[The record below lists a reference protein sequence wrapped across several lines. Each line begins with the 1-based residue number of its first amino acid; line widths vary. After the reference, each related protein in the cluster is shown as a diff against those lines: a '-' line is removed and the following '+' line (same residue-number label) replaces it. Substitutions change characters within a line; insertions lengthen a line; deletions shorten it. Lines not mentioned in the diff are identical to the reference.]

1 MLNHIKISFRD
12 SLIYGLGNIAV
23 KLIGFVLIPLYTN
36 PKYFNVDDYGM
47 LGVLDISGMVLTA
60 FLASS
65 LPQILTRWYW
75 DKDYQSN
82 QRGIFFMTLATQI
95 VISLLFCLLLFP
107 LSGTF
112 SELLFKKTDWGRVIT
127 LVVLSSGIQA
137 VNNIVN
143 TLIRLQS
150 KSLLYTVTN
159 LSKLAIVLVL
169 TIWLIVSKGK
179 GLEGIYLAQVIG
191 NTFFLIVLAVYTI
204 RNCTLYFNWP
214 VFKSMQGY
222 GFPLLLA
229 NISAVLLNVIDRFSL
244 NSLALLKYVALYT
257 LAFKISSVLKL
268 VIVDSFKMAIAPLM
282 IKNIDSPDNSRF
294 YSKILLYTSYVLM
307 LAIIVVSMFSLE
319 IIKVITKSSEFWN
332 SVSIIP
338 ILALS
343 VFFVNMKEVTVYGL
357 HIARKTGII
366 GIIVILATVLSLAL
380 NVALIPR
387 WDITGAALATLI
399 SQFVY
404 WLAVHYFSQKS
415 FYVPYE
421 MKKILI
427 LFISGGIFSFLSLL
441 FNQMELLPRLL
452 MKSLTVISFPFVLY
466 LLNFYE
472 KAELQA
478 LKGFFVKWSDISK
491 FGENIKS
498 IKTWK

>member
-1 MLNHIKISFRD
+1 MLNYIKISFKD

-23 KLIGFVLIPLYTN
+23 KLIGFILIPLYTD
-36 PKYFNVDDYGM
+36 PKYFTVDDYGM

-65 LPQILTRWYW
+65 LPQSLTRWYW
-75 DKDYQSN
+75 DKDHSGN
-82 QRGIFFMTLATQI
+82 QKGIFFMTLATQI
-95 VISLLFCLLLFP
+95 IISLIFCLLLIP

-112 SELLFKKTDWGRVIT
+112 SELLFQKTDWSRVIT
-127 LVVLSSGIQA
+127 LVILSSGIQA

-159 LSKLAIVLVL
+159 LSKLLIVLAL
-169 TIWLIVSKGK
+169 TIWFIVSKGM
-179 GLEGIYLAQVIG
+179 GLEGIYLAQVLG
-191 NTFFLIVLAVYTI
+191 NTFFLLVLAVYTY
-204 RNCTLYFNWP
+204 RNSALFFDWP
-214 VFKSMQGY
+214 VFKSMQSY

-229 NISAVLLNVIDRFSL
+229 NISAVLLNVIDRYSL

-282 IKNIDSPDNSRF
+282 IKNIDSPESGRF
-294 YSKILLYTSYVLM
+294 YSKILLYTSWVLM

-332 SVSIIP
+332 AVAIIP
-338 ILALS
+338 VLALS

-366 GIIVILATVLSLAL
+366 GIIVIFATVLSLIL
-380 NVALIPR
+380 NIALIPR
-387 WDITGAALATLI
+387 WDISGAALATLI
-399 SQFVY
+399 SQFAY
-404 WLAVHYFSQKS
+404 WLAVHYFSQKAY
-415 FYVPYE
+415 YVPYE

-427 LFISGGIFSFLSLL
+427 LFVTGGILSFLSLV
-441 FNQMELLPRLL
+441 FNQMELLPRLVL
-452 MKSLTVISFPFVLY
+452 KSLTVISFPFILY
-466 LLNFYE
+466 LFNFYE

-478 LKGFFVKWSDISK
+478 IKGFFAKWSDISK
-491 FGENIKS
+491 FGENLKS

>member
-36 PKYFNVDDYGM
+36 PKYFTVNDYGM

-65 LPQILTRWYW
+65 LPQSLTRWYW
-75 DKDYQSN
+75 DKEHTGN
-82 QRGIFFMTLATQI
+82 QKGIFFMTLATQI
-95 VISLLFCLLLFP
+95 IISLIFCLLLFP
-107 LSGTF
+107 LSNTF
-112 SELLFKKTDWGRVIT
+112 SELLFRKPDWSRVIM
-127 LVVLSSGIQA
+127 LVILSSGVQA

-150 KSLLYTVTN
+150 KSLLYTITN
-159 LSKLAIVLVL
+159 LSKLIIVLVL
-169 TIWLIVSKGK
+169 TIWFIVSKGM

-191 NTFFLIVLAVYTI
+191 NTFFLLVLAAYTI
-204 RNCTLYFNWP
+204 KNCVLFFDWP
-214 VFKSMQGY
+214 VFRSMHAY

-268 VIVDSFKMAIAPLM
+268 VIVDSFRMAIAPLM
-282 IKNIDSPDNSRF
+282 IKNIDSPDSSRF

-307 LAIIVVSMFSLE
+307 LAIIVVSMFSYE

-332 SVSIIP
+332 AVAIIP
-338 ILALS
+338 ILSLS

-366 GIIVILATVLSLAL
+366 GIIVIFATVLSLAL
-380 NVALIPR
+380 NIVLIPR

-399 SQFVY
+399 SQLAY
-404 WLAVHYFSQKS
+404 WLTVHYFSQKS
-415 FYVPYE
+415 FYIPYE

-427 LFISGGIFSFLSLL
+427 LFVSGGIISFLSLS
-441 FNQMELLPRLL
+441 FNQMELLPRLAV
-452 MKSLTVISFPFVLY
+452 KSLTVISYPFMLY
-466 LLNFYE
+466 LFNFYE
-472 KAELQA
+472 KTELQA